1 MTKNAFWISYDLGL
15 KGDYS
20 GIYAWLD
27 SVGAK
32 ECGDSMAFFSL
43 DNFNGKLDSIKN
55 EISKSVALNKTDRI
69 YLKYL
74 DSKSKKMKG
83 VFLFGGRKSAPWEGY
98 ATENL
103 ATVED
108 SI

>member
-20 GIYAWLD
+20 GMYAWLD
-27 SVGAK
+27 SIGAK

-43 DNFNGKLDSIKN
+43 DNFNGNLDSIKT
-55 EISKSVALNKTDRI
+55 EISGSVTLNKTDRI
-69 YLKYL
+69 YLIYL
-74 DSKSKKMKG
+74 DPKSKKMKG
-83 VFLFGGRKSAPWEGY
+83 NFLFGGRKRAPWEGY
-98 ATENL
+98 ATGNL
-103 ATVED
+103 ATIED